1 MKTVTSILELVGQTP
16 LLRLGALEPEGGGEL
31 WAKLEY
37 LNPGASVKDRIGVA
51 MIEAA
56 EASGA
61 LGPGGTVV
69 EATAGNTGIS
79 LAMAGRSA
87 GYQVVLVVPEK
98 FSREKQEMMRALD
111 ARLILSPTE
120 EGMEGAQRRARE
132 IAESTPGAVYVDQF
146 SNPANPA
153 AHTATTGPEILEQ
166 TRGRLDAIVIGC
178 GSGGTFTGAVRFLKE
193 HLPRLH
199 AVAVEPEGS
208 ILGGGPAGSHEIEGI
223 GMDTVHPIVER
234 ELMDEIIT
242 VPDPEAFATVRAL
255 AARCGVLAGS
265 SGGAAVWAAIEVAR
279 RLGAG
284 RRVVTIIPDSAER
297 YLSKSIFQLF
307 AEERP

>member
-1 MKTVTSILELVGQTP
+1 
-16 LLRLGALEPEGGGEL
+16 
-31 WAKLEY
+31 
-37 LNPGASVKDRIGVA
+37 
-51 MIEAA
+51 

-79 LAMAGRSA
+79 LAMAGRAA
-87 GYQVVLVVPEK
+87 GYDVILVVPEK
-98 FSREKQEMMRALD
+98 FSREKQEMMRALG

-120 EGMEGAQRRARE
+120 EGMEGAQRRAQE
-132 IAESTPGAVYVDQF
+132 IAGSTPGAVYVDQF
-146 SNPANPA
+146 SNPANPK
-153 AHTATTGPEILEQ
+153 AHVTTTGPEILEQ
-166 TRGRLDAIVIGC
+166 TEGRLDAVVIGC

-208 ILGGGPAGSHEIEGI
+208 VLSGGPPGSHEIEGI
-223 GMDTVHPIVER
+223 GMGTVHPIVDL
-234 ELMDEIIT
+234 ELIDEVIV
-242 VPDPEAFATVRAL
+242 VPDPEAFATVRSL

-265 SGGAAVWAAIEVAR
+265 SGGAAVWAAVQVAR
-279 RLGAG
+279 RLGTG
-284 RRVVTIIPDSAER
+284 RRVVTLIPDSAER

-307 AEERP
+307 SEEAT

>member
-1 MKTVTSILELVGQTP
+1 MKTVTSILELVGETP
-16 LLRLGALEPEGGGEL
+16 LLRLGALEPEGGGEV

-51 MIEAA
+51 MIAAA
-56 EASGA
+56 EASGT

-79 LAMAGRSA
+79 LAMAGLAS
-87 GYQVVLVVPEK
+87 GYEVVLVVPKK
-98 FSREKQEMMRALD
+98 FSREKQEMMRALG

-120 EGMEGAQRRARE
+120 EGMEGAQERARE
-132 IAESTPGAVYVDQF
+132 IARSTPGAVYVDQF

-166 TRGRLDAIVIGC
+166 TEGRLDAVVIGC

-193 HLPRLH
+193 HLPGLY

-208 ILGGGPAGSHEIEGI
+208 ILGGGPPGSHEVEGI
-223 GMDTVHPIVER
+223 GMDTVHPIVDR
-234 ELMDEIIT
+234 ELMDEVIS

-265 SGGAAVWAAIEVAR
+265 SGGAAVWAAVEVAR
-279 RLGAG
+279 RLGAD

-307 AEERP
+307 AEEAS